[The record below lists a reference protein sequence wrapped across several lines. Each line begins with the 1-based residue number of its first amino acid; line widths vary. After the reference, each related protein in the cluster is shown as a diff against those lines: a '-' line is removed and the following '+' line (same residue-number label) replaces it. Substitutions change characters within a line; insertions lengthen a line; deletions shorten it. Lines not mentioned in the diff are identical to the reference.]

1 MKFFE
6 EISPKLLLTLVAAI
20 AVAVILMMTGKGS
33 SNAGTKLP
41 QQPSSQSVD
50 NESTQIGLL
59 EKGLEDKLAQSLQQM
74 NGVGRVRVSVT
85 LSTSLKSEFAK
96 SGSVTKK
103 TIKQADKTGGTQES
117 SEVTEN
123 NQLVIPNGASQ
134 PVIVMEDRPTV
145 AGVLII
151 AEGARDPNIRENI
164 HNAVKTLLDIPTQK
178 ITVQPMEGV

>member
-6 EISPKLLLTLVAAI
+6 EISPKLLVTIVAAI
-20 AVAVILMMTGKGS
+20 AVAVILMLTSKGS
-33 SNAGTKLP
+33 SKIGMELTK
-41 QQPSSQSVD
+41 QPVSQNLASD
-50 NESTQIGLL
+50 STQIGLL
-59 EKGLEDKLAQSLQQM
+59 EKDLEQKLVQNLQQM
-74 NGVGRVRVSVT
+74 NGVGRVQVSVT
-85 LSTSLKSEFAK
+85 LSTSLKSDFAT

-103 TIKQADKTGGTQES
+103 TIKEADKAGGTRES

-123 NQLVIPNGASQ
+123 NQLVIANGASQ
-134 PVIVMEDRPTV
+134 PVVVMEERPTV

-151 AEGARDPNIRENI
+151 AEGAQNPTIRENI